1 MFYKD
6 WLRKNDICPFCVLKK
21 DEVIRKNRYAIL
33 TLARAPYCRDHLIV
47 TPVKH
52 RLTLNSMGVAEKK
65 GVEDLIYW
73 GMRKLHKKYRN
84 VSVLYREGNLD
95 EVGKSVEHL
104 HYHLIPEL
112 QIGAMN
118 GCWKKRG
125 FFSERVYLGKIVK
138 FRERFVGK
146 K

>member
-1 MFYKD
+1 
-6 WLRKNDICPFCVLKK
+6 
-21 DEVIRKNRYAIL
+21 
-33 TLARAPYCRDHLIV
+33 
-47 TPVKH
+47 
-52 RLTLNSMGVAEKK
+52 MGVAEKK